1 MDKRAIASKLLA
13 LRGEIAQAEVARA
26 IGISRSALAMYESGK
41 RIPRDSIKVKL
52 AAYYKKSV
60 QSIFFTS

>member
-13 LRGEIAQAEVARA
+13 LRGEIAQVEVARA